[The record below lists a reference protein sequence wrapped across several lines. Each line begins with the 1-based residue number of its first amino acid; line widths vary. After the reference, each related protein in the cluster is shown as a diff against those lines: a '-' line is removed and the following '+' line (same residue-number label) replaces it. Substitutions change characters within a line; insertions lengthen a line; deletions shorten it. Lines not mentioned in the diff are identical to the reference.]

1 MIDVSWQ
8 IEEPMEIGKLNGRSL
23 YVDGAEGIGALAESF
38 GKQHDM
44 QVHVILNPQ
53 HERARFVTPLSPS
66 QIQEGLHHVYKA
78 NETLCRNM
86 DTNVLSSGDLQ
97 KIQWIVRDTQTVIA
111 FGAFENRGFYKS
123 VLQGETGWSV
133 QMALDAQNKT
143 VYVYDESSKQW
154 YTASWIKR
162 KDIGGKWY
170 TRCKFIP
177 CRKPYLDFISTAV
190 VGSRQPTED
199 MIHELED
206 LFQRSLFLEG

>member
-1 MIDVSWQ
+1 MIGISRQ

-23 YVDGAEGIGALAESF
+23 YVGGEEGIDALAASL

-44 QVHVILNPQ
+44 QVHMILNPQ

-86 DTNVLSSGDLQ
+86 DTNVLSSGYLQ
-97 KIQWIVRDTQTVIA
+97 RIQWIVRDARTVIA
-111 FGAFENRGFYKS
+111 FGAFENRGCYKS
-123 VLQGETGWSV
+123 VLQGEIGWSV

-143 VYVYDESSKQW
+143 VYVYDERSKQW
-154 YTASWIKR
+154 YTASWMRR
-162 KDIGGKWY
+162 KDNSGKWY
-170 TRCKFIP
+170 TRCNLIP

-199 MIHELED
+199 IIHELED
-206 LFQRSLFLEG
+206 LFRRSLFLEG

>member
-1 MIDVSWQ
+1 MSYRPVTYKKFSGSY
-8 IEEPMEIGKLNGRSL
+8 EML
-23 YVDGAEGIGALAESF
+23 
-38 GKQHDM
+38 KQ
-44 QVHVILNPQ
+44 L
-53 HERARFVTPLSPS
+53 LPS
-66 QIQEGLHHVYKA
+66 ELLK
-78 NETLCRNM
+78 T
-86 DTNVLSSGDLQ
+86 
-97 KIQWIVRDTQTVIA
+97 
-111 FGAFENRGFYKS
+111 GFYKS

>member
-1 MIDVSWQ
+1 MIGIRRH

-23 YVDGAEGIGALAESF
+23 YVGGAEGIDALAESL

-44 QVHVILNPQ
+44 QVHVILNSQ

-86 DTNVLSSGDLQ
+86 NTNVLSSGYLQ
-97 KIQWIVRDTQTVIA
+97 RIQWIVRDARTVIA
-111 FGAFENRGFYKS
+111 FGAFENRGCYKP
-123 VLQGETGWSV
+123 VIQGETGWCV

-143 VYVYDESSKQW
+143 VYVYDERSKQW
-154 YTASWIKR
+154 YTASWIKG
-162 KDIGGKWY
+162 KDNSGKWH
-170 TRCKFIP
+170 TWCNFIP

>member
-1 MIDVSWQ
+1 MSYRPVTYKKFSGSY
-8 IEEPMEIGKLNGRSL
+8 EML
-23 YVDGAEGIGALAESF
+23 
-38 GKQHDM
+38 KQ
-44 QVHVILNPQ
+44 L
-53 HERARFVTPLSPS
+53 LPS
-66 QIQEGLHHVYKA
+66 ELLK
-78 NETLCRNM
+78 T
-86 DTNVLSSGDLQ
+86 
-97 KIQWIVRDTQTVIA
+97 
-111 FGAFENRGFYKS
+111 GFYKS

-190 VGSRQPTED
+190 VGSRQTNRGYD
-199 MIHELED
+199 T
-206 LFQRSLFLEG
+206 

>member
-1 MIDVSWQ
+1 MPRTNLAV
-8 IEEPMEIGKLNGRSL
+8 R
-23 YVDGAEGIGALAESF
+23 VAGAVFGIAGEMRRLPAYF
-38 GKQHDM
+38 D
-44 QVHVILNPQ
+44 NP
-53 HERARFVTPLSPS
+53 A
-66 QIQEGLHHVYKA
+66 
-78 NETLCRNM
+78 
-86 DTNVLSSGDLQ
+86 SGYLQ
-97 KIQWIVRDTQTVIA
+97 RIQWIVRDAQTVIA
-111 FGAFENRGFYKS
+111 FGYFENRGCYKL

-133 QMALDAQNKT
+133 QMSLDAQNKT

-162 KDIGGKWY
+162 KDIIGKWY

-206 LFQRSLFLEG
+206 LFQRSLFLEA